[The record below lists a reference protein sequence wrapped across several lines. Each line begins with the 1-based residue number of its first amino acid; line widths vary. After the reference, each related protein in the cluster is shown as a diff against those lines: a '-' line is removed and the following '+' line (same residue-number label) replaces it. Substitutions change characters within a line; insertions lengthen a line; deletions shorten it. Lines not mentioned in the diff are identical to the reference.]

1 VQSYAED
8 KILTA
13 TAGPSAVDP
22 EPEGLRERKK
32 RQTREA
38 IAAAALELF
47 ERQGYA
53 ATTIAQIADAAGVS
67 PRTVFGYFA
76 SKEELV
82 FLDQAEWFARLQE
95 RIEGRPAHETAPEAL
110 RAWLEEV
117 MPEWEGREE
126 EMRIRARV
134 IAGDEGLRAIKAR
147 NVERVHELL
156 ASGIA
161 RDLGQPPDALEPR
174 MAAAATT
181 AILEILDRHEQEAGR
196 PATREEWRR
205 EAVAALDRAVVFI
218 AAGIRALRDA
228 EGA

>member
-1 VQSYAED
+1 
-8 KILTA
+8 LA
-13 TAGPSAVDP
+13 TSPSHPSVEP

-53 ATTIAQIADAAGVS
+53 ATTIAQIAAAADVS

-82 FLDQAEWFARLQE
+82 FPDEAEWYARLE
-95 RIEGRPAHETAPEAL
+95 ARINGRPPEETAPEAL
-110 RAWLEEV
+110 RAWIEET
-117 MPEWEGREE
+117 MPEWEGREDE
-126 EMRIRARV
+126 IHARARV
-134 IAGDEGLRAIKAR
+134 IAGDDGLRARKAH
-147 NVERVHELL
+147 NLERAHELL
-156 ASGIA
+156 TNAIA
-161 RDLGQPPDALEPR
+161 RDLGRSPEELEPR

-181 AILEILDRHEQEAGR
+181 AILEMLDRKGHEPVPEDLA
-196 PATREEWRR
+196 AWRA
-205 EAVAALDRAVVFI
+205 EAVAALDRAVIFI

-228 EGA
+228 GPEG